1 MVNQYFKFNTKFTLI
16 VEKEMQKLFKVNVN
30 NANFLT
36 GVDAEIIFTDAP
48 SIQNEQIKLDN
59 DSRTHLE
66 STLISENVER
76 TRIKPMPY
84 QKKYMKLIQKANPM

>member
-1 MVNQYFKFNTKFTLI
+1 MLNQYFKFNTKFTLI
-16 VEKEMQKLFKVNVN
+16 VEKEMQKLFKANVN

-66 STLISENVER
+66 SILISENVER
-76 TRIKPMPY
+76 MRIKPTPY
-84 QKKYMKLIQKANPM
+84 QKKYMKLIQEVNPM